1 MFKSL
6 KTQVKYRIEAAPG
19 GGFVAQAD
27 DPSHS
32 PIEGKTRE
40 EVQKKIGA
48 QLLQDLAA
56 QLPMLKDALQFQVE
70 HHESGEASA
79 TVVVRSNGSEKQLI
93 DLSGSDR
100 IGELAKQWGEL
111 VAKNAP
117 SLREARGISAP
128 SALSAGESFQN
139 GNASQSKMGVN
150 APIVPEN
157 NGLRQG
163 ILPALLVIGSL
174 LYFLLLRR

>member
-6 KTQVKYRIEAAPG
+6 KTQVKYRIEGVPG
-19 GGFVAQAD
+19 GGFVARAD

-56 QLPMLKDALQFQVE
+56 QLPMVKNALQFQIQ
-70 HHESGEASA
+70 HHESGEAAA
-79 TVVVRSNGSEKQLI
+79 TVVVRSHGSEKQLI

-111 VAKNAP
+111 VTKNAP
-117 SLREARGISAP
+117 SLPDARGIAAAG
-128 SALSAGESFQN
+128 ALSAGESFQN
-139 GNASQSKMGVN
+139 GNSDQSRMELN
-150 APIVPEN
+150 APIVPEKSN
-157 NGLRQG
+157 FRQW